1 VIASVGSVSAMRMK
15 EAQVKQLCQRVLVS
29 LRAKQ
34 LIILKKPER
43 EVLLKM
49 EEIFMK
55 DLRVED
61 EINREAEKLLDQ
73 YAAKMGDK
81 IDKQKMFQMIKKQ
94 LIKDKGVVI

>member
-1 VIASVGSVSAMRMK
+1 MK
-15 EAQVKQLCQRVLVS
+15 ETQVKQLCQKVLVS

-34 LIILKKPER
+34 LIVLKKPER
-43 EVLLKM
+43 DVLLKM

-61 EINREAEKLLDQ
+61 DINREAKALLEQ
-73 YAAKMGDK
+73 YEAKVPG
-81 IDKQKMFQMIKKQ
+81 IDRERMFQLIKKQ